1 MVTEKWY
8 KPLPKFITFEEF
20 AQWKPEGGWYEL
32 HDGIIIE
39 MPQPTGT
46 HEDVLGFLAL
56 KISVQIE
63 RLNLPYFIPK
73 TALVKPPEQ
82 ESGYSPDILVVNR
95 SNLPNELLW
104 QKQSTVTQS
113 KSIPLVIEVVSTNWR
128 DDYFTKLGQYEAMS
142 IPEYWIIDY
151 AALGGKRFLGD
162 PKQPTVSIYLLV
174 E

>member
-1 MVTEKWY
+1 
-8 KPLPKFITFEEF
+8 
-20 AQWKPEGGWYEL
+20 
-32 HDGIIIE
+32 

-46 HEDVLGFLAL
+46 HEDILGFLAL

-104 QKQSTVTQS
+104 QKQSTVTQGT
-113 KSIPLVIEVVSTNWR
+113 SIPLVVEVVSTAVASSRETRPTPLVGIAEELDFSR
-128 DDYFTKLGQYEAMS
+128 DCNLPRNNFT
-142 IPEYWIIDY
+142 P
-151 AALGGKRFLGD
+151 
-162 PKQPTVSIYLLV
+162 
-174 E
+174 